1 MLQSFPALALCAN
14 FLYAYRQA
22 GVLYMVDRDFGL
34 INIQEPA
41 DELTLQYLRAA
52 TLVYWRDLPLNARDQ
67 LLRQSS
73 AITGLKKTTG
83 VQESV
88 MAILRR
94 HGQLEA

>member
-1 MLQSFPALALCAN
+1 
-14 FLYAYRQA
+14 
-22 GVLYMVDRDFGL
+22 MVDRDFGL

-41 DELTLQYLRAA
+41 DELTLQYLGAA
-52 TLVYWRDLPLNARDQ
+52 TLVCWRDLPLNARDQ

-73 AITGLKKTTG
+73 TITGLKKTTG

>member
-1 MLQSFPALALCAN
+1 MADLD
-14 FLYAYRQA
+14 Y
-22 GVLYMVDRDFGL
+22 GL
-34 INIQEPA
+34 INIQKPA
-41 DELTLQYLRAA
+41 DELTLQYLGAA
-52 TLVYWRDLPLNARDQ
+52 TIACWRDLPLNSRDQ

-83 VQESV
+83 IQESV